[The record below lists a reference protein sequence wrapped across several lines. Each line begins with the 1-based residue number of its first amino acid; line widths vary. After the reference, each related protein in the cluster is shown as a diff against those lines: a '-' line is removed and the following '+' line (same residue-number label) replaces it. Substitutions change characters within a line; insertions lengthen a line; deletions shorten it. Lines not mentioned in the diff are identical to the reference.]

1 MEKEK
6 MAKLAG
12 GVVVG
17 AAKGSVGMVRN
28 VRGLTYRQRDFDA
41 LIARLRDQSLEYQ
54 DIQHLIAKSQ
64 LQGETKRD
72 MILDS
77 IGLSLPN
84 FWQRLLGWKIPDDLQ
99 QAYEL
104 AYPDKAAD
112 MDFRSA
118 IEGMDE
124 DQLDGF
130 VNGLKGKLFEIRYTN
145 YLNDGHLPAGC
156 HAEMAH

>member
-54 DIQHLIAKSQ
+54 DIQHLMAKSQ
-64 LQGETKRD
+64 LQGEPKRD

-84 FWQRLLGWKIPDDLQ
+84 FW
-99 QAYEL
+99 
-104 AYPDKAAD
+104 
-112 MDFRSA
+112 
-118 IEGMDE
+118 
-124 DQLDGF
+124 
-130 VNGLKGKLFEIRYTN
+130 
-145 YLNDGHLPAGC
+145 
-156 HAEMAH
+156 